1 MSMQTPAIQ
10 QFVEKVMAIDVGYA
24 GIGGAS
30 SGIVGGLSAN
40 GDIAN
45 ELHINVIAFA
55 TEYAKRTVD
64 TASLEQLSQQL
75 QGSFL
80 TLRMVNIISDE
91 TLEAL
96 SNELS
101 VLEKDAQ
108 KS

>member
-1 MSMQTPAIQ
+1 MEKTVIQ

-45 ELHINVIAFA
+45 DLHRHVIAFA
-55 TEYAKRTVD
+55 TEYTKTD
-64 TASLEQLSQQL
+64 TDANLLTELAHQL

-80 TLRMVNIISDE
+80 TLRMVNSISDATLE
-91 TLEAL
+91 TLT
-96 SNELS
+96 SELQTLVNS
-101 VLEKDAQ
+101 KTT
-108 KS
+108 